1 MLRDLLRKDDWLVTV
16 DLKDVYLSVPIAEVH
31 RKFLQ
36 FIWEEQHYEFQC
48 LPFGLASAPRVFTKL
63 LRPVMATLRRR
74 GIRCIIYIDDLL
86 LLSQSRA
93 ELDSATRAVLGLLT
107 YLGFVINWGK
117 SVLEPQRRL
126 HFLGFLVNS
135 IDLTLTLPT
144 DKLERIQKECQDT
157 LRAPSILVRQLL
169 RLIGRMIATV
179 QAILPAP
186 LHYRNLQFLKNR
198 AFARTQSFET
208 SLTISQEA
216 KDELRWWIREVVK
229 WNGRPVS
236 LEPPHM
242 EIETDVY
249 LLGWGAHCRGKSTGG
264 MWTAEE
270 RRAHI
275 NLLELLGGTFS
286 LKSLAHNV
294 REAHIKLRM
303 DNQSAVAYIN
313 HMGGTRSQTLS
324 QFTKELWSWCLQ
336 RGITLSA
343 ESRTAHTSGEWKLDG
358 RMFET
363 LKVHFGDLKVDMFAT
378 RLNNQTEN
386 YISWK
391 PDPFAMAVDAFQV
404 PWGGIQGGYAFP
416 PFCLIGRCLQRLKAE
431 QATILLLAPVWPAQ
445 HWYPTLLEC
454 LIDHPMLLLPHQ
466 DFLMDPFGQPHPL
479 LLRNPLYR

>member
-1 MLRDLLRKDDWLVTV
+1 MDYRNNLGLQAGIRQRAIPENYPKTQSFPSKDSKGAVTGIASATTEGSHQESRAMSRGISEQRLHSPEEGGLSSVSSKSETVNLRPLNQFLVERKFKMEGIGILRDLLRKDDWLVMA
-16 DLKDVYLSVPIAEVH
+16 DLKDVYLSVPIAEIH
-31 RKFLQ
+31 RKFLL

-63 LRPVMATLRRR
+63 LKPVMATLRRQ

-86 LLSQSRA
+86 LLSQSRV

-198 AFARTQSFET
+198 AFVRTQSFET

-216 KDELRWWIREVVK
+216 KDELRWWIREVIR

-242 EIETDVY
+242 EIETDAS
-249 LLGWGAHCRGKSTGG
+249 LLGWGALCRGQSTGG
-264 MWTAEE
+264 MWTAKE

-275 NLLELLGGTFS
+275 NLLELLGGTFA

-324 QFTKELWSWCLQ
+324 QFTKELWPWQ
-336 RGITLSA
+336 RSLVS
-343 ESRTAHTSGEWKLDG
+343 S
-358 RMFET
+358 
-363 LKVHFGDLKVDMFAT
+363 
-378 RLNNQTEN
+378 
-386 YISWK
+386 
-391 PDPFAMAVDAFQV
+391 
-404 PWGGIQGGYAFP
+404 
-416 PFCLIGRCLQRLKAE
+416 
-431 QATILLLAPVWPAQ
+431 
-445 HWYPTLLEC
+445 
-454 LIDHPMLLLPHQ
+454 
-466 DFLMDPFGQPHPL
+466 
-479 LLRNPLYR
+479 